1 MSSRRSLKRCNEE
14 KWTGASTEAH
24 DPSARYAG
32 TSPRIARGGGQ
43 LWIAAPPPLWHGPR
57 PMQRPRNP
65 YSSAEID
72 RASHEREN
80 EERMIELASSGAAR
94 FVPIDTEKNLVKT
107 GGNPEPVFLQGMMA
121 RAVVNQADHHIFLGY
136 VEGTPYF
143 AVDVTGK
150 DVPLKDL
157 GEFVDLRQVGAL
169 LFARE
174 GSILAYAR
182 GMTYWHRRHRYCG
195 VCGASTTVTRGGH
208 VRRCTN
214 ESCKTE
220 HFPRTDPVVIMLVT
234 AGDKCLMGRQ
244 SQFPPTMWS
253 CLAGFVEAA
262 ETIEQAVQREILEEA
277 GIQCT
282 DVRYY
287 MTQPWPYPSSLMIGC
302 TARATTTDITVD
314 RNELEDARWFTRD
327 EAVSMLAKTHADG
340 LTGPHPVAIAHHLL
354 ANWIAETT

>member
-1 MSSRRSLKRCNEE
+1 MTTKDNPFPL
-14 KWTGASTEAH
+14 
-24 DPSARYAG
+24 
-32 TSPRIARGGGQ
+32 GQ
-43 LWIAAPPPLWHGPR
+43 PGFVSHP
-57 PMQRPRNP
+57 
-65 YSSAEID
+65 ID
-72 RASHEREN
+72 RAAHIRADADKLFALEGDR
-80 EERMIELASSGAAR
+80 R
-94 FVPIDTEKNLVKT
+94 
-107 GGNPEPVFLQGMMA
+107 A
-121 RAVVNQADHHIFLGY
+121 RAYVMHRDSLLVTQGADGPRALLTLDEARKFGANPGTIFLGLHEGAAVFGMGIAASAAEDLMGRQDVG
-136 VEGTPYF
+136 VENLR
-143 AVDVTGK
+143 AVAAS
-150 DVPLKDL
+150 
-157 GEFVDLRQVGAL
+157 GAIP
-169 LFARE
+169 ARE
-174 GSILAYAR
+174 LSTIAMAKSLVS
-182 GMTYWHRRHRYCG
+182 WHQRHGFCAN
-195 VCGASTTVTRGGH
+195 CGARTSMAEGGWKR
-208 VRRCTN
+208 VCPT
-214 ESCKTE
+214 CKTE

-327 EAVSMLAKTHADG
+327 EAMTMLAKTHADG

-354 ANWIAETT
+354 ANWIAETN